1 MYKVR
6 KKNLVLILLVLT
18 NLQLE
23 AQQNQS
29 SKGANNKI
37 VHHVFFYLKHPQSIQ
52 DRNQLKEGL
61 KTLESIKEVKKL
73 LIGEP
78 ASTLKR
84 DVVVSDWHVS
94 EIIYFESIK
103 DQDAYQVD
111 PIHQRFVE
119 NYGHLWEKV
128 VVYDT
133 IID

>member
-1 MYKVR
+1 M
-6 KKNLVLILLVLT
+6 KKLSFIFFLLLCVSH
-18 NLQLE
+18 LQ
-23 AQQNQS
+23 AQDKNS
-29 SKGANNKI
+29 SNNYSQQV
-37 VHHVFFYLKHPQSIQ
+37 VHHVFFYLKNPQSVQ
-52 DRNQLKEGL
+52 DKNELKEGL

-78 ASTLKR
+78 ASTLQR

-94 EIIYFESIK
+94 EIIYFESIE

>member
-1 MYKVR
+1 M
-6 KKNLVLILLVLT
+6 KKLAFAFLIFSTLH
-18 NLQLE
+18 LQGQDKKSLDNSGK
-23 AQQNQS
+23 QV
-29 SKGANNKI
+29 
-37 VHHVFFYLKHPQSIQ
+37 VHHVFFYLKHPQSVQ
-52 DRNQLKEGL
+52 DKNELKEGL

-78 ASTLKR
+78 ASTLQR

-94 EIIYFESIK
+94 EIIYFESIE

-119 NYGHLWEKV
+119 NYSHLWNKV

-133 IID
+133 ILD